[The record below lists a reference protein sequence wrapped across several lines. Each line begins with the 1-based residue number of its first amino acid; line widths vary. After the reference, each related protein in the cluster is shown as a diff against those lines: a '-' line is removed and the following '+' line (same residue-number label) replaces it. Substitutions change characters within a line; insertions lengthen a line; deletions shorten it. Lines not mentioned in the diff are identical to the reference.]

1 MKKFILT
8 AVFASLAFSPVAF
21 AQEGGGEK
29 KPAPVEKKDGEQ
41 KDKDAKKDDKA
52 PAAAELGKAAPEF
65 ALTDVNGK
73 TVKLSDYKGK
83 VVVLEWFNQGCP
95 YCQYIYSEKGPLR
108 ELPERLTKQ
117 GVVWLSIN
125 SGMTADAAEAK
136 KFMEANKMT
145 TPMLLDADG
154 KVGMA
159 YGAKT
164 TPHCYVIDEKGILR
178 YRGALD
184 NAPQGKV
191 KDSETKMNYVEA
203 ALTDLKNGKAVT
215 TPETKSYGCNVK
227 YAKS

>member
-1 MKKFILT
+1 MKKLILT

-41 KDKDAKKDDKA
+41 KDKDAKKDEKA

-73 TVKLSDYKGK
+73 AVKLSDYKGK
-83 VVVLEWFNQGCP
+83 VVVLEWFNAGCP
-95 YCQYIYSEKGPLR
+95 FCQYVYSEKGPLR

-117 GVVWLSIN
+117 GVVWLSIA
-125 SGMTADAAEAK
+125 SGMSADATEAK

-154 KVGMA
+154 KVATA
-159 YGAKT
+159 YGAKS
-164 TPHCYVIDEKGILR
+164 TPHCFVIDEKGVLR

-191 KDSETKMNYVEA
+191 KDAETKTNYVEA
-203 ALTDLKNGKAVT
+203 ALNDLKNGKAVT
-215 TPETKSYGCNVK
+215 TPETKSYGCPVK
-227 YAKS
+227 LAKS